1 MTIYIYDPN
10 IMQLGENLL
19 SIFLKKRAPRNLKYL
34 LELIQEKDD
43 IFIFTD
49 YLSTY
54 APIRTWSNFPIGLRK
69 IGSFLDIHI
78 WCLANKVPLSKI
90 KTNIKELDPVKDI
103 IFCHGTINSIF
114 ESRKLTERS
123 SLIKYQGK
131 ILIYANHFFTYPEIV
146 SENYKLLKQPILAAE
161 TKLENNS
168 FFQKFFSR
176 FGSNYVLPYAFQERF
191 EARVPFQQRKNKALA
206 LGTYLCL
213 QESDPGHKE
222 IINHFNSTALHP
234 MRKAIYEAR
243 KQITEQID
251 SIISK
256 QPFEDDEEKNQKAQ
270 KLKGIGLYLFKL
282 FAKEQEN
289 YLSLDLVDQFNQYK
303 MVIAPEEVIGLPS
316 ISFVEAMSCNCA
328 YIGLD
333 SEIYTDL
340 GLEANKH
347 YVSYNGTLE
356 DLIAKVG
363 YYQKH
368 EDELKTIAN
377 NGYKF
382 VREHLSD
389 RIIKEKF
396 YQDLIS
402 LVQA

>member
-10 IMQLGENLL
+10 IMQLGENVL
-19 SIFLKKRAPRNLKYL
+19 SVFLGKRAPRNLKYL

-43 IFIFTD
+43 ILILTD

-54 APIRTWSNFPIGLRK
+54 APIRTWSNFPIWLRR

-78 WCLANKVPLSKI
+78 WCLANKVPFSKV
-90 KTNIKELDPVKDI
+90 KTNINQLNPTEDI
-103 IFCHGTINSIF
+103 IFTHGTINSIF
-114 ESRKLTERS
+114 ESRKLVEAS
-123 SLIKYQGK
+123 SLIQYQGK
-131 ILIYANHFFTYPEIV
+131 VLVYANHFFTYPEIV
-146 SENYKLLKQPILAAE
+146 SANYKLLKNPSLAAE

-168 FFQKFFSR
+168 FFQKFFSD

-191 EARVPFQQRKNKALA
+191 ETRIPFQERKNKALA

-213 QESDPGHKE
+213 QETDPGHKE
-222 IINHFNSTALHP
+222 VIQHFNSTALHP

-243 KQITEQID
+243 KHITEQID

-256 QPFEDDEEKNQKAQ
+256 QPFEDDEEKNRKAQ
-270 KLKGIGLYLFKL
+270 RLKGIGLYLFKL
-282 FAKEQEN
+282 FAKEQEK
-289 YLSLDLVDQFNQYK
+289 YLSLDIVDQYNQYK
-303 MVIAPEEVIGLPS
+303 MVIAPEEIIGLPS

-328 YIGLD
+328 YIGID

-347 YVSYNGTLE
+347 YISYNGTLE
-356 DLIAKVG
+356 NLLEKVR
-363 YYQKH
+363 YYQEH
-368 EDELKTIAN
+368 SDELEEIAN

-382 VREHLSD
+382 VREYLSD
-389 RIIKEKF
+389 RVIKEKF
-396 YQDLIS
+396 YQDLKA
-402 LVQA
+402 VNF